1 MDYAYLW
8 ETAPRF
14 YRALLVTLQL
24 AGWAI
29 GLSLLVGLAVALLRT
44 YRLRVL
50 TPLAGAYVEL
60 SRNTPLLI
68 QLFFLYFGLPKLGIH
83 WDGFVCGVIAL
94 TFLGGSYMGE
104 ALRAGLQAVPASQI
118 EAARAL
124 ALSPYQIFRH
134 IVLPQAL
141 AVALP
146 ALTAN
151 VIFLIKETS
160 VVYAVSVPELMGI
173 TRDVITSEYRTNEAL
188 LLLLISYGLVLLPLV
203 LLAHHLERRSRRHHA

>member
-8 ETAPRF
+8 GLVPRF

-24 AGWAI
+24 AGWGI
-29 GLSLLVGLAVALLRT
+29 GLSLLLGLAVALLRS
-44 YRLRVL
+44 YRLRWL

-60 SRNTPLLI
+60 SRNTPLLS

-83 WDGFVCGVIAL
+83 WSEFTCGVIAL
-94 TFLGGSYMGE
+94 AFLGGSYMGE
-104 ALRAGLQAVPASQI
+104 ALRAGLQAVPTSQI

-124 ALSPYQIFRH
+124 TLSPSQIFRF

-160 VVYAVSVPELMGI
+160 VIYAVSVPELMAV
-173 TRDVITSEYRTNEAL
+173 TKDVIVSDYHTNEAL
-188 LLLLISYGLVLLPLV
+188 LMLLLSYALVLLPLV
-203 LLAHHLERRSRRHHA
+203 LLAHWLERRSRRYA